1 MLFRDTATHA
11 LTAIKAQPVRT
22 GLIILAMSIG
32 IASVSILTGLGESAR
47 RYIVNEFEG
56 LGTHLLIILPGRT
69 ETIGGHPPI
78 MGETPRD
85 LTLEDA
91 YALSKSRYL
100 AAVAPISIGNAPV
113 SVMDKNLE
121 REANIMGSTHALQQV
136 RHLTVRQGQFLPEST
151 QGRSRQVCVI
161 GHKLQQELFP
171 AQSALGQWIR
181 INDRRFRV
189 IGILAQEGQ
198 SIGVG
203 FDEIVIVPVEA
214 AQVLF
219 DTSGLF
225 RILAEAKS
233 KAAIAPAVEQ
243 IKVIIKARHE
253 GEEDITVITQDSV
266 VATFDK
272 ILTALTYTVSGI
284 AAISLSVAGILVMN
298 VMLVSVSQR
307 TAEIGLLKA
316 LGATKQQVIALFLT
330 EAVLLSIAGAGVG
343 LILGEVSFLG
353 LARIYPEFP
362 FYLPGWATLAAL
374 TVSLVTGLIFGILPA
389 RKAANLDPISALA
402 KR

>member
-233 KAAIAPAVEQ
+233 KAAIAPAMEQ

>member
-374 TVSLVTGLIFGILPA
+374 TVSLVTGLVFGILPA
-389 RKAANLDPISALA
+389 KKAANLDPISALA

>member
-243 IKVIIKARHE
+243 IKSIIKARHE

-343 LILGEVSFLG
+343 LLLGEVSFLG

-374 TVSLVTGLIFGILPA
+374 TVSLVTGLVFGILPA

>member
-1 MLFRDTATHA
+1 MQFTDTATQA
-11 LTAIKAQPVRT
+11 FTAIKAQPVRT
-22 GLIILAMSIG
+22 TLIILAMSIG
-32 IASVSILTGLGESAR
+32 IASVSVLTGLGESAR
-47 RYIVNEFEG
+47 LYIVSEFEA

-69 ETIGGHPPI
+69 ETIGGHPPL

-85 LTLEDA
+85 LTLNDA
-91 YALSKSRYL
+91 YALARIRYL
-100 AAVAPISIGNAPV
+100 AAIAPVSIGTAPV
-113 SVMDKNLE
+113 SVLGQSLE

-136 RHLTVRQGQFLPEST
+136 RHLTIGQGQFLPERR
-151 QGRSRQVCVI
+151 QGRSQQVCVI

-171 AQSALGQWIR
+171 NRSALGQWIR
-181 INDRRFRV
+181 INDRRFRI

-225 RILAEAKS
+225 RIIAEAKS
-233 KAAIAPAVEQ
+233 KAAIDPAMAE
-243 IKVIIKARHE
+243 IKAIIKARHE

-272 ILTALTYTVSGI
+272 VLTALTYTVSGI

-298 VMLVSVSQR
+298 VMLVSVTQR

-316 LGATKQQVIALFLT
+316 LGATKHQLTALFLT
-330 EAVLLSIAGAGVG
+330 EAVLLSLAGAGVG
-343 LILGEVSFLG
+343 LALGQVAFAALSH
-353 LARIYPEFP
+353 IYPQFP

-374 TVSLVTGLIFGILPA
+374 TVSLITGLVFGILPA
-389 RKAANLDPISALA
+389 RKAARLDPISALA

>member
-100 AAVAPISIGNAPV
+100 AAVAPISIGNAQV

-243 IKVIIKARHE
+243 IKSIIKARHE